1 MSIKSIQSI
10 ACMIGRFLETYTKI
24 LNYSAMDYTTKYVIS
39 YHCLQK
45 YTELSITADTED
57 KRKYARDEAVRFE
70 KIVREMEKK
79 N

>member
-1 MSIKSIQSI
+1 
-10 ACMIGRFLETYTKI
+10 
-24 LNYSAMDYTTKYVIS
+24 MDYTFRYHFN

-45 YTELSITADTED
+45 YTLLSITANTED

-70 KIVREMEKK
+70 KIVEEMEKR